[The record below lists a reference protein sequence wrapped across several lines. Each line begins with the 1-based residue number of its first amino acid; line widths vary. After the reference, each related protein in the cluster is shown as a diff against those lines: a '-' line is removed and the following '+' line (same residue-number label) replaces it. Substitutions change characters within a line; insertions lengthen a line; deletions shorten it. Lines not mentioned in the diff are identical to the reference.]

1 MALRTQVVAQQSEI
15 TKLRAA
21 DRRRQT
27 HLTEALNLMKTLQTQ
42 LTALQSRQGSAR
54 GPAQP
59 DAPRRPVAVHRSCYG

>member
-1 MALRTQVVAQQSEI
+1 MLIEI
-15 TKLRAA
+15 ELEIVELRAT

-27 HLTEALNLMKTLQTQ
+27 QLTEALKLMKTLQTQ

-59 DAPRRPVAVHRSCYG
+59 DAPEEA